1 MSEKKDKEAA
11 KKTEKPTMAGAIT
24 QNKPKESSIKYI
36 VRFCSVDL
44 DGSKPI
50 YQALTKIKGIGRN
63 LAMIFA
69 KEFERLEGVRFDE
82 KVGKLSDEQLSKLE
96 SIVTNP
102 EKIGLPEWC
111 LNRRKNFYSAK
122 SEQKIM
128 GDLDFAVREDLKR
141 LNTIKSYRG
150 LRLAWG
156 LPVRGQRTKSTHRGK
171 GTIVGVIKKEVKAA
185 AAPKKGESKEK

>member
-1 MSEKKDKEAA
+1 MSSKKEKEAEKKM
-11 KKTEKPTMAGAIT
+11 EKPNLNETST
-24 QNKPKESSIKYI
+24 QSKAKESSLRYI

-44 DGSKPI
+44 DGNKPI

-69 KEFERLEGVRFDE
+69 KEFERIEGIKFDE
-82 KVGKLSDEQLSKLE
+82 KIGKLSDEQLSKLE

-102 EKIGLPEWC
+102 EKINLPEWC
-111 LNRRKNFYSAK
+111 LNRRKNFYNAS

-141 LNTIKSYRG
+141 LNIIKSYRG

-156 LPVRGQRTKSTHRGK
+156 LTVRGQRTKSTHRGK
-171 GTIVGVIKKEVKAA
+171 GSIVGVIKKEVKAA
-185 AAPKKGESKEK
+185 SAPKKGESKEK